1 MASELIVQ
9 TIQGPSS
16 GANANKVLIPSGHTL
31 DVSGGTFIPEL
42 GQIKK
47 VVAWKPIINTTVTG
61 TESQFADLATTT
73 LSFTQGSTVAV
84 MGHLTCR
91 NNNSSGWSL
100 TFGRLEVDNIG
111 VVFSSGYVGVDGSQ
125 NIGNIPITTSFTWT
139 LNGSGF
145 VRLKGASYG
154 GYTSNFG
161 NNDQTSQKTQ
171 HETLIFAEIKQ

>member
-1 MASELIVQ
+1 MAGTLTVQ
-9 TIQGPSS
+9 TLQGPSS
-16 GANANKVLIPSGHTL
+16 GANANKLLIPSGQTL

-47 VVAWKPIINTTVTG
+47 VVAWKPVINTTVTG
-61 TESQFADLATTT
+61 QENQFSDLATTT

-91 NNNSSGWSL
+91 NNNSSGWGL
-100 TFGRLEVDNIG
+100 AFGRLEIDNIG
-111 VVFSSGYVGVDGSQ
+111 VVFSSGYVGVNNSS

-145 VRLKGASYG
+145 VRLKGSAYG

-161 NNDQTSQKTQ
+161 NNDQPGYKTQ
-171 HETLIFAEIKQ
+171 HETLIFAEIAQ